1 MNAHDKML
9 AQEKREFIE
18 QRAGYQCEY
27 EDEQQNRCPRKGI
40 ECAHLISKSKMN
52 IQKYGKEIV
61 HHPKLM
67 RLSCKEHNDSFNIGF
82 KPAVIQEWIAEV
94 EEEGIENWS

>member
-27 EDEQQNRCPRKGI
+27 VDDNGSRCENPGTEI
-40 ECAHLISKSKMN
+40 AHMIKSKAN
-52 IQKYGKEIV
+52 LKRYGPSIV
-61 HHPKLM
+61 HHPKLL
-67 RLSCKEHNDSFNIGF
+67 RLSCKAHNDYFNRGF
-82 KPAVIQEWIAEV
+82 RPIVVLDIIAEV
-94 EEEGIENWS
+94 EEEGIENWG